1 MPRDRLRS
9 PRALAALAC
18 VIACASSRVRADAK
32 VLNDDAFVGDDA
44 PRYVVRVP
52 KDPLDVSPIAPHRR
66 VPMTAHDGKKY
77 VCTIPLGATGDGEDD
92 GEDDGALETALGGT
106 REDAETP
113 KATRLEDIERAR
125 TVDEHLRPL
134 EGRCFYYSNGDWWTY
149 ELCYKTR
156 VEQFHREGTTRVNS
170 YSLGKFDE
178 AATMELESERAAA
191 MGDGAEAGVDSGKLA
206 LENQRYHAHAFTD
219 GKKCEDVGAAYS
231 ETRRTS
237 EVRFVC
243 AEDGS
248 EGLSGVE
255 EPATCRYVLTFRT
268 PLACKAKDL
277 RPKRPDVEQITCA
290 LVEDDAADET
300 AARNGGENPEP
311 ATNAAES
318 AGADAQ
324 TSTASAQSREEL

>member
-1 MPRDRLRS
+1 
-9 PRALAALAC
+9 
-18 VIACASSRVRADAK
+18 
-32 VLNDDAFVGDDA
+32 
-44 PRYVVRVP
+44 
-52 KDPLDVSPIAPHRR
+52 
-66 VPMTAHDGKKY
+66 MTAHDGKKY

-134 EGRCFYYSNGDWWTY
+134 EGRCFYYGNGDWWTY

-156 VEQFHREGTTRVNS
+156 VEQFHREGATRVNS

-178 AATMELESERAAA
+178 AATMELGSERAVT

-219 GKKCEDVGAAYS
+219 GTKCEDVGAAYS

-290 LVEDDAADET
+290 LVEDDAADER

>member
-1 MPRDRLRS
+1 M
-9 PRALAALAC
+9 
-18 VIACASSRVRADAK
+18 
-32 VLNDDAFVGDDA
+32 
-44 PRYVVRVP
+44 
-52 KDPLDVSPIAPHRR
+52 
-66 VPMTAHDGKKY
+66 
-77 VCTIPLGATGDGEDD
+77 
-92 GEDDGALETALGGT
+92 GALETALGGT
-106 REDAETP
+106 REDAGDAKGDAGWRTSN
-113 KATRLEDIERAR
+113 ARAR
-125 TVDEHLRPL
+125 WTNTCDRSR
-134 EGRCFYYSNGDWWTY
+134 GRCFYYGNGDWWTY

-156 VEQFHREGTTRVNS
+156 VEQFHREGATRVNS

-178 AATMELESERAAA
+178 AATMELGSERAAT

-219 GKKCEDVGAAYS
+219 GTKCEDVGAAYS

-277 RPKRPDVEQITCA
+277 RPKRPGRGTNHVRA
-290 LVEDDAADET
+290 RRGRRRR
-300 AARNGGENPEP
+300 RNGG
-311 ATNAAES
+311 
-318 AGADAQ
+318 AQ
-324 TSTASAQSREEL
+324 TVEKKPRARDERRRERRG